1 MMISAPEDRLYWFL
15 FNKMEKTS
23 GKDIPK
29 FTKEDEAR
37 LAKQH
42 FCDYVTETTTFE
54 DIHNNRLN
62 STLVALEEHVFAR
75 WHFGRI
81 IVIGDAAHKV
91 PQING
96 LS

>member
-1 MMISAPEDRLYWFL
+1 MMLSAPEDRLYWFL
-15 FNKMEKTS
+15 FNKMEKAS

-29 FTKEDEAR
+29 FTKEDEVR
-37 LAKQH
+37 LEKQH
-42 FCDYVTETTTFE
+42 FGDYVTETTTFE
-54 DIHNNRLN
+54 DVYNNRLN

-81 IVIGDAAHKV
+81 IVIGDAAHNV

-96 LS
+96 L